1 MPQGKEM
8 VSREQPFGMHVL
20 PSLYFVPVD
29 WKELHFISVIPH
41 KVLKLCELILQ
52 CPELDFPGK
61 NP

>member
-29 WKELHFISVIPH
+29 WKELQHFISVIPH
-41 KVLKLCELILQ
+41 NSVS
-52 CPELDFPGK
+52 
-61 NP
+61 